1 VSARRIVLF
10 ELERHVMRCR
20 RREEPA
26 ALMLARVPARGR
38 TTCHR
43 LACCYRLTDSVAV
56 ARVGR
61 HCELVALFDGD
72 DGRHQDVLEERL
84 HRAAG
89 VEPAV
94 AWARFPDDGVTLDA
108 LLLVARVQL
117 RDAVDAA
124 SGLPRPA
131 ALAASGSGAVDG
143 K

>member
-61 HCELVALFDGD
+61 HCELVALFDD
-72 DGRHQDVLEERL
+72 DDARHRDVLEERL

-117 RDAVDAA
+117 RGALDGTN
-124 SGLPRPA
+124 GLRPA
-131 ALAASGSGAVDG
+131 ALAASGSGAGDG